1 MPDEETIATIKEEY
15 EKQLEA
21 QKAEY
26 EKLLEAQKAEY
37 EKQLEAQKEEHKQDI
52 RALFA
57 GRKETPA
64 PTPEKSDDEKMLD
77 ALRKRFNLNKEN

>member
-1 MPDEETIATIKEEY
+1 MADEATIATIKEEY
-15 EKQLEA
+15 EKQ
-21 QKAEY
+21 
-26 EKLLEAQKAEY
+26 LEAQKAEY

-52 RALFA
+52 RDLFA

-77 ALRKRFNLNKEN
+77 ALRIRFNLNKEN